1 MTTPSTEAVP
11 AQSLPQEASPG
22 GSPTDGSPTGGG
34 STGGSST
41 GEAAGPGGPPDVR
54 ADAVAVEAAAPPP
67 PPRRTGGRLVAALS
81 AAAWSLVGVAVLVAL
96 WLWAAESTPELPTP
110 VDVLGTLGD
119 LLADPFHDNGP
130 GDKGIG
136 LQLLTSLQR
145 VFTGFAMAAAVGIP
159 LGLLMGGSKR
169 AWQAANP
176 VVQVLRPVSPL
187 AWFPLGL
194 VVLKDSPQASVFV
207 IFVTALWPTV
217 LNTAAGAA
225 SVPDDQ
231 RNVARVFRFGRVAYV
246 RHVMVPHSLPSIV
259 TGLRLSM
266 GIAWMVIVAVEML
279 SGSTGIGSFV
289 WNSYNGGD
297 LAEVIS
303 AIVLIGGVGFALDV
317 FFLWLLRVVGGK
329 AATP

>member
-1 MTTPSTEAVP
+1 MSE
-11 AQSLPQEASPG
+11 Q
-22 GSPTDGSPTGGG
+22 
-34 STGGSST
+34 
-41 GEAAGPGGPPDVR
+41 AAG
-54 ADAVAVEAAAPPP
+54 APPP
-67 PPRRTGGRLVAALS
+67 ATETTETATGTQTAVATKAAPAQAEPAPQTAQAETASGVRAGAVEETAAPLPPRRTGRVRAAL
-81 AAAWSLVGVAVLVAL
+81 AAVAWSLVGLAVLVAL
-96 WLWAAESTPELPTP
+96 WLWVADGTPELPTP
-110 VDVLGTLGD
+110 LDVLDNLGD
-119 LLADPFHDNGP
+119 LLSDPFYDNGP
-130 GDKGIG
+130 GDKGVG

-145 VFTGFAMAAAVGIP
+145 VFTGFGLAALIGIP
-159 LGLLMGGSKR
+159 LGLLMGGSRR
-169 AWQAANP
+169 AWQATNP
-176 VVQVLRPVSPL
+176 VVQLLRPVSPL

-194 VVLKDSPQASVFV
+194 VVLKDAPQASVFV

-225 SVPDDQ
+225 SVPEDQ

-303 AIVLIGGVGFALDV
+303 AIVLIGGVGFALDML
-317 FFLWLLRVVGGK
+317 FLWLLRLVGGK

>member
-1 MTTPSTEAVP
+1 MTTHSGRAAAGV
-11 AQSLPQEASPG
+11 LPQDEPAPETAPAETASG
-22 GSPTDGSPTGGG
+22 VRAG
-34 STGGSST
+34 
-41 GEAAGPGGPPDVR
+41 AAGGT
-54 ADAVAVEAAAPPP
+54 ATPP
-67 PPRRTGGRLVAALS
+67 PPRRTGGLVRTAA
-81 AAAWSLVGVAVLVAL
+81 AGFAWSLVGLAVLVGL
-96 WLWAAESTPELPTP
+96 WLWAADSTPELPTP
-110 VDVLGTLGD
+110 PEVLDKLGD
-119 LLADPFHDNGP
+119 LLSDPFYDRGP

-136 LQLLTSLQR
+136 LQLLTSLRR
-145 VFTGFAMAAAVGIP
+145 VFTGFALAAAVGIP

-176 VVQVLRPVSPL
+176 VVQLLRPVSPL

-194 VVLKDSPQASVFV
+194 VVLKDAPQAAVFV

-225 SVPDDQ
+225 SVPEDQ

-297 LAEVIS
+297 LAEVVS
-303 AIVLIGGVGFALDV
+303 AIVLIGAVGFALDM
-317 FFLWLLRVVGGK
+317 FFLWLLRLTGGK

>member
-1 MTTPSTEAVP
+1 MTTQSGNAPAGTAV
-11 AQSLPQEASPG
+11 L
-22 GSPTDGSPTGGG
+22 
-34 STGGSST
+34 
-41 GEAAGPGGPPDVR
+41 
-54 ADAVAVEAAAPPP
+54 ADAAPGAQAGADGGAATPP
-67 PPRRTGGRLVAALS
+67 PPRRAGGGRLRAAAS
-81 AAAWSLVGVAVLVAL
+81 AAAWSLVGLAVLVGL
-96 WLWAAESTPELPTP
+96 WLWAAADTPELPKPT
-110 VDVLGTLGD
+110 DVLSTLGD
-119 LLADPFHDNGP
+119 LLGDPFYDRGP

-136 LQLLTSLQR
+136 VQLLTSLQR
-145 VFTGFAMAAAVGIP
+145 VFTGFGLAALVGIP

-169 AWQAANP
+169 AWQAVNP
-176 VVQVLRPVSPL
+176 VVQLLRPVSPL

-194 VVLKDSPQASVFV
+194 VVLKDSPQAAVFV

-231 RNVARVFRFGRVAYV
+231 RNVAKVFRFGRFAYV

-297 LAEVIS
+297 LSEVIS
-303 AIVLIGGVGFALDV
+303 AIVLIGGVGFALDM
-317 FFLWLLRVVGGK
+317 FFLWLLRLVGGK